1 MSDAVRKRGYPDC
14 NSSRIKFATDAY
26 STGSKRLW
34 AAARGSPMRQLTRL
48 VRYVL
53 PFLVQLLPGIF
64 LLAGVGF
71 LEAFRLML
79 LKPVLDRVL
88 NPASGSDSI
97 FLFTIPR
104 IDKPVYLQTFVP
116 AQFHNAWT
124 IVAYALIAST
134 VLKGIFDYAGTYLV
148 NHAGFGMIT
157 NLRNDLY
164 NSVLRRSASFF
175 TQHTT
180 GTLIST
186 IINDIERVQFAMSSV
201 LAEFLQQIFTF
212 IFLAFAVVI
221 FGHELAWVLVLFV
234 PFIIY
239 SAVRIGRRVRS
250 TTRHGQDQLADVQNI
265 LHETITG
272 NRIVKAFGMESWEV
286 ARFRRAAQ
294 RLFHANLRS
303 VAAAAI
309 SSPLMDIFGSIAI
322 ALLLLLGRSEII
334 RGDLKP
340 SDFVVFVGLVLSMY
354 NPARKFAVFNNS
366 FQQALGAS
374 SQLFNFMDSEDV
386 VRDKPGAKRLP
397 RFARSIQFEEVC
409 FSYEQNGGDARDAAR
424 EILRGV
430 DLEVKRG
437 EVLAIVGSSG
447 AGKSTLVHLI
457 PRFFDVSAGR
467 ILIDG
472 HDVRDVTL
480 ASLRSQVGIV
490 TQETVLFN
498 DTVRNN
504 VAYGRPHVPQKEV
517 ESAAR
522 AALAHEFILALPSG
536 YDTLIGERGVRLS
549 GGERQ
554 RLAIARALLKN
565 APILILDE
573 ATSALDSES
582 ESLVQSALHNLMAG
596 RTVFVI
602 AHRLSTVRRAD
613 RIVVIENG
621 AIADIGPHEDLMR
634 KLGTYRRLYELQF
647 ADVETPKVVAQS

>member
-1 MSDAVRKRGYPDC
+1 
-14 NSSRIKFATDAY
+14 
-26 STGSKRLW
+26 
-34 AAARGSPMRQLTRL
+34 MRQLMRL
-48 VRYVL
+48 VRYVA
-53 PFLVQLLPGIF
+53 PFLLQLLPGVF
-64 LLAGVGF
+64 LLAAVGF

-88 NPASGSDSI
+88 NPASGSENI
-97 FLFTIPR
+97 VLFTNPLNNHPI
-104 IDKPVYLQTFVP
+104 YLQRLVP
-116 AQFHNAWT
+116 TQFHNAWT
-124 IVAYALIAST
+124 MVAYALVAAT
-134 VLKGIFDYAGTYLV
+134 VLKGIFDYCGTYLV

-164 NSVLRRSASFF
+164 NSVLRRSAAFF
-175 TQHTT
+175 QKHTT

-186 IINDIERVQFAMSSV
+186 IINDIERVQFAMSTV
-201 LAEFLQQIFTF
+201 LAEGLQQFFTF
-212 IFLAFAVVI
+212 LFTAGLVI
-221 FGHELAWVLVLFV
+221 ILGRKLAWVLVV
-234 PFIIY
+234 FIPIIIF

-250 TTRHGQDQLADVQNI
+250 TTRTGQDQLADVQNI

-286 ARFRRAAQ
+286 ARFKKAAQ
-294 RLFHANLRS
+294 RLFRANLRS

-309 SSPLMDIFGSIAI
+309 SSPLMDIFGAIAV
-322 ALLLLLGRSEII
+322 ALLLLLGRDQIAHNELTLGAFIA
-334 RGDLKP
+334 
-340 SDFVVFVGLVLSMY
+340 FVAAVLSMY
-354 NPARKFAVFNNS
+354 NPVRKFAVFNNS

-374 SQLFNFMDSEDV
+374 SQLFDFMDTEDV
-386 VRDKPGAKRLP
+386 VTEKPGAKPLP
-397 RFARSIQFEEVC
+397 RFAGTIRFEDVS
-409 FSYEQNGGDARDAAR
+409 FSYQEDGDESR
-424 EILRGV
+424 EILHSI

-437 EVLAIVGSSG
+437 EILAIVGSSG

-457 PRFFDVSAGR
+457 PRFFDVTGGC

-472 HDVRDVTL
+472 HDVRDATL
-480 ASLRSQVGIV
+480 SSLRSQVGIV

-504 VAYGRPHVPQKEV
+504 IAYGQPHVHMREV
-517 ESAAR
+517 EAAAR
-522 AALAHEFILALPSG
+522 AALAHDFILALPAG
-536 YDTLIGERGVRLS
+536 YDTVIGERGVRLS

-582 ESLVQSALHNLMAG
+582 EALVQSALHNLMSG

-613 RIVVIENG
+613 RIVVIDNG
-621 AIADIGPHEDLMR
+621 RIAETGAHEDLM
-634 KLGTYRRLYELQF
+634 KQVGTYRRLYELQF
-647 ADVETPKVVAQS
+647 SNLEAPKAVAER